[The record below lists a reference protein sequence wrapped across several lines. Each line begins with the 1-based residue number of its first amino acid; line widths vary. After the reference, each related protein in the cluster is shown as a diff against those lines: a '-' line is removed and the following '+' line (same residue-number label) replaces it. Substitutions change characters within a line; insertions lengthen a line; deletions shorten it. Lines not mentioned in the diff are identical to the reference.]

1 MERKAVMVATE
12 RPRSA
17 NAWATAS
24 RVRGDVV
31 EGDVRTGAVA
41 VSGGEVVVGG
51 GLDIAVTRL
60 IGLWILSG
68 MWHRE

>member
-1 MERKAVMVATE
+1 
-12 RPRSA
+12 
-17 NAWATAS
+17 
-24 RVRGDVV
+24 
-31 EGDVRTGAVA
+31 VRTGAVA

-68 MWHRE
+68 MWRRE